1 MNRLLWRAD
10 THEMPNA
17 LQLITARAARA
28 VSIVAAVLALLVLGS
43 AAYEVQPG
51 DTLSE
56 IARDANLDV
65 GALAARNGIDDAHLL
80 FVGQILRFDQV
91 PAEIENQPVA
101 ERHVVAEG
109 EYLSTIGRDYGVSTI
124 ALADANSLLN
134 PDRLFVGQ
142 TLVIPTGVVASDAAM
157 DAGSS
162 SEIRVESSPERPAF
176 HVVAAGE
183 YLSTIARTYGM
194 ATEDLVR
201 RNGILD
207 PHHLLPGRRLLIG
220 WSGQR
225 QVTVSP
231 GQTISEIAAEHLS
244 TVEAI
249 VDANQIA
256 DVLTIRPGDVLKVPL
271 PFVSDTAQSVSCEAS
286 WYGDFFAGRPTA
298 SGEIYDTTGMT
309 AASHF
314 VPMHTWVDVVRPDT
328 GVAVR
333 VKIND
338 RGPYHLVDDMWRPH
352 PVRCIDLSEAA
363 AVALGSR
370 ERGVVPV
377 VVTFPAGVPEVDRLQ
392 AFYGS

>member
-1 MNRLLWRAD
+1 MFDEIPRMA
-10 THEMPNA
+10 
-17 LQLITARAARA
+17 ARSTRA
-28 VSIVAAVLALLVLGS
+28 VSTVTAVFALLVLGS

-56 IARDANLDV
+56 IARDANLDLNEL
-65 GALAARNGIDDAHLL
+65 ALHNGIDDAHYLS
-80 FVGQILRFDQV
+80 VGQIIRFDGPPV
-91 PAEIENQPVA
+91 GIDNQA
-101 ERHVVAEG
+101 GAAGHVVAEG
-109 EYLSTIGRDYGVSTI
+109 DYLSTIARDYGVSI
-124 ALADANSLLN
+124 AALVDVNGLTN
-134 PDRLFVGQ
+134 PDRLVVGQ
-142 TLVIPTGVVASDAAM
+142 TLFIPTAAVSSGASTVA
-157 DAGSS
+157 GTG
-162 SEIRVESSPERPAF
+162 SEIPVERPAERPAF

-183 YLSTIARTYGM
+183 YLSTIARVYGM
-194 ATEDLVR
+194 STEELVR
-201 RNGILD
+201 RNGISD

-220 WSGQR
+220 WSGER
-225 QVTVSP
+225 QITVSA

-244 TVEAI
+244 TVGAI
-249 VDANQIA
+249 VEANQIA
-256 DVLTIRPGDVLKVPL
+256 DATAIQPGDVLMVPL

-298 SGEIYDTTGMT
+298 SGELFDTSRMT

-328 GVAVR
+328 GAVVR

-338 RGPYHLVDDMWRPH
+338 RGPYHLVHDTWLPH
-352 PVRCIDLSEAA
+352 PDRCIDLSEAA

-392 AFYGS
+392 ALYGSP